1 MARPKKGV
9 VTWKMVYTDFKSRF
23 PNLCKKVI
31 WYGPH
36 SYATIIITIIDATGS
51 YTRDITYNY
60 DTKEIKFI

>member
-31 WYGPH
+31 WYEPH
-36 SYATIIITIIDATGS
+36 SYATIVITIIDDTDS

-60 DTKEIKFI
+60 DTKEVKFI